1 MIRAQLIAIGDSA
14 LTNPYCFTKIVP
26 VVDSKSEGI

>member
-1 MIRAQLIAIGDSA
+1 MIRAQLIAIGDSV
-14 LTNPYCFTKIVP
+14 LTNPYCYSKMVP